1 MYIKCKNIVPANDY
15 DNDDNIGTNKITK
28 VYHIELQ
35 ERLQFIRTPILFHF
49 IVLGVALSQF
59 VCYICLKVPKRKKG
73 EKRPMG
79 IWSYFHGTHS
89 LSRLLSSCS
98 QQKQSSFNTNH
109 AEGPPSWVRS
119 AYRRLGSIQE
129 PGETCC

>member
-1 MYIKCKNIVPANDY
+1 MIMIMTTTLVLIKSRRCSFNSCLSNFY
-15 DNDDNIGTNKITK
+15 

-59 VCYICLKVPKRKKG
+59 VYYICLKVPKRKKG

-79 IWSYFHGTHS
+79 IWSYFHGTHT

-119 AYRRLGSIQE
+119 AYRRLGIIQE